1 MTRGCASRV
10 PSRPPGAPA
19 RYSWRPG
26 KLMKTLK
33 LGFGLIC
40 LVILAL
46 MQPAEA
52 TEGVT
57 LCHEP
62 ASFGTRPQ

>member
-1 MTRGCASRV
+1 
-10 PSRPPGAPA
+10 
-19 RYSWRPG
+19 
-26 KLMKTLK
+26 MKTLK

-40 LVILAL
+40 LVILASNIVPIAMLSVWSVSFAAL